1 MGCQI
6 CSLHQENIL
15 LGTTS
20 FCWDNHVSSLL
31 DWSNS
36 KQLHAEYGCILKAL
50 VIGRDC
56 QMNYEIYTAA
66 LRIIELVNR
75 DSRLCSQ
82 ASGYG
87 DWHNNLLEHLCDF
100 EADNLEMCLVLRAL
114 RKQMSDYA

>member
-1 MGCQI
+1 M
-6 CSLHQENIL
+6 
-15 LGTTS
+15 
-20 FCWDNHVSSLL
+20 
-31 DWSNS
+31 
-36 KQLHAEYGCILKAL
+36 KAL
-50 VIGRDC
+50 GMGRDC

>member
-1 MGCQI
+1 MQ
-6 CSLHQENIL
+6 

-20 FCWDNHVSSLL
+20 FFFCENNGSSCLHC
-31 DWSNS
+31 SNS

-50 VIGRDC
+50 GMGC
-56 QMNYEIYTAA
+56 HYQMNYEIYTTA
-66 LRIIELVNR
+66 LHIIELVNS

-87 DWHNNLLEHLCDF
+87 DWHSNLLEHLCDF

-114 RKQMSDYA
+114 RKQMSDHA

>member
-1 MGCQI
+1 MFI
-6 CSLHQENIL
+6 APEKIL